1 MKNALL
7 CLSAI
12 LTLCTVGCIGE
23 GGSPG
28 TSPAGS
34 TRDLENVLADGR
46 LNVILTW
53 DSTSYFLYRGEPLGY
68 EYELVRRFASD
79 HGLTLSVDVLDDRSQ
94 FWPKLKNG
102 DGDLAAGRI
111 FRMTAD
117 EEEVAFSKPLYVTPP
132 VVVQRG
138 DDALDL
144 PEAVDDALEVELE
157 AVELEA
163 RVARV
168 DDLSGRSV
176 HMPRGAQLNEVVIEV
191 SDEISGDI
199 HLVVVKGASSVDPLI
214 RRVATGKI
222 NLTVA
227 PQNVAE
233 LKDDYYTNLI
243 AVPTIGPRMS
253 VVWAFRRNS
262 TGLRQAVDR
271 WLDTPEI
278 VEFRQELYT
287 KYFEDREGFRE
298 RVVDE
303 YLTSETG
310 QLSPYDDLFRKHAA
324 DLGWDWR
331 LLASQ
336 AFQESR
342 FEPKARSWAGAM
354 GLLQL
359 MPRTAREVGVRDAW
373 DPEEN
378 VGGAVR
384 YLLKLE
390 KAWEGEI
397 SDPDERLKFIL
408 ASYNAGRGHVLDAQR
423 LAEKNGD
430 DPALWDDV
438 AYWML
443 QKSKRQ
449 YFTDPVVRYGFVRGL
464 EPVTYVDLIL
474 SRYDHYREFVN

>member
-1 MKNALL
+1 MKRALL
-7 CLSAI
+7 WLSAV
-12 LTLCTVGCIGE
+12 LTLCTVGCMGE
-23 GGSPG
+23 GESSR
-28 TSPAGS
+28 TSRSGA
-34 TRDLENVLADGR
+34 TRDLKNVLADGR
-46 LNVILTW
+46 LHVILTW

-79 HGLTLSVDVLDDRSQ
+79 HGLTLSVDVLKDRSQ
-94 FWPKLKNG
+94 FWAKLNNG
-102 DGDLAAGRI
+102 DGDIAAGRI
-111 FRMTAD
+111 FRRTAD
-117 EEEVAFSKPLYVTPP
+117 EEEVAFSKPLYVTRP
-132 VVVQRG
+132 VVVQREAEALDLPAAV

-144 PEAVDDALEVELE
+144 ELEPVELQ
-157 AVELEA
+157 A

-176 HMPRGAQLNEVVIEV
+176 HMPRGSQLNEVVIEV
-191 SDEISGDI
+191 SEEISGDI
-199 HLVVVKGASSVDPLI
+199 HLIVVKEAVSADPLI

-227 PQNVAE
+227 AQNVAE
-233 LKDDYYTNLI
+233 LNDEYYTNLV
-243 AVPTIGPRMS
+243 AVPTVGPRMS
-253 VVWAFRRNS
+253 VVWAFRRNA

-271 WLDTPEI
+271 WLETPEI
-278 VEFRQELYT
+278 ADFREELYSR
-287 KYFEDREGFRE
+287 YFEDREGFRE

-310 QLSPYDDLFRKHAA
+310 QLSPYDDLFRRHAA
-324 DLGWDWR
+324 ELGWDWR

-342 FEPKARSWAGAM
+342 FEPRARSWAGAM
-354 GLLQL
+354 GILQL
-359 MPRTAREVGVRDAW
+359 MPRTAREVGVRNAW

-384 YLLKLE
+384 HLLKLE
-390 KAWEGEI
+390 QAWEEI

-430 DPALWDDV
+430 DPARWDDV

-443 QKSKRQ
+443 QKSQRR
-449 YFTDPVVRYGFVRGL
+449 YFTDPVVRYGYVRGL

-474 SRYDHYREFVN
+474 SRYEHYREFVE